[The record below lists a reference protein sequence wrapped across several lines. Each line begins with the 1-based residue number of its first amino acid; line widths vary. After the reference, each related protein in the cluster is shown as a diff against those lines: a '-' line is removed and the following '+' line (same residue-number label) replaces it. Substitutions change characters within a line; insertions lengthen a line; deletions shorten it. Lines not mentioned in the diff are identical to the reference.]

1 MDAGASLKFRT
12 RFWTDII
19 FPCLGYNLFTYK
31 SVAVLDEEKNKY
43 FVLGRVLVGKNKDDV

>member
-12 RFWTDII
+12 RFWTGII